1 MSVSFS
7 YIDSQSVQD
16 ALEAKVNSKFH
27 KPYIFGYAV
36 AISYYIQCVE
46 RKGKWFDSIST
57 DFDEILY
64 NINRIWGN

>member
-16 ALEAKVNSKFH
+16 ALEAKVNSEFH

-36 AISYYIQCVE
+36 PISNYVQRVE
-46 RKGKWFDSIST
+46 TKGK
-57 DFDEILY
+57 
-64 NINRIWGN
+64 